1 MDKLLP
7 DAVIQRIPSIF
18 ARPELLS
25 QLGWITNKLLYLTM
39 PNYPPP
45 VTGKYIDPLVDF
57 AFKKIFGSEPNK
69 DLLTAFL
76 NEVFRGRKHIV
87 DLVYNKNEHPGDLKD
102 EGSAIFDLLCTGDNG
117 ERFIIEVQRAKQG
130 YFKERA
136 LFYTS
141 RLISDQ
147 APKGKRNTWGY
158 NIAEVYLIALLEDF
172 TLEDSPANS
181 YLHDICLCNRDTGE
195 IFYDKLGYTY
205 IELSKFVKE
214 ETELETDLDRWLYV
228 LKHLS
233 QMDKIPVYLRKPI
246 FEKLFSIAEY
256 TNLTKEEKTMYDSS
270 LKYKWD
276 NKNVVDYARQEGM
289 EKGIE
294 KGEYKKALDIAR
306 EMKKDGLPLVQISKF
321 TKLSVEEIE
330 KL

>member
-1 MDKLLP
+1 
-7 DAVIQRIPSIF
+7 
-18 ARPELLS
+18 
-25 QLGWITNKLLYLTM
+25 M
-39 PNYPPP
+39 PNNNPP

-69 DLLTAFL
+69 YLLIAFL
-76 NEVFRGRKHIV
+76 NEVFRGRKHIA
-87 DLVYNKNEHPGDLKD
+87 DLVYNKNEHPGDIKD
-102 EGSAIFDLLCTGDNG
+102 EGAAIFDLLCTGNNG
-117 ERFIIEVQRAKQG
+117 ERFLIEVQRAKQG

-141 RLISDQ
+141 RLISEQ
-147 APKGKRNTWGY
+147 APKGKRNAWGY

-172 TLEDSPANS
+172 TLEDSPANT
-181 YLHDICLCNRDTGE
+181 YLHDIYLCNRDTGE
-195 IFYDKLGYTY
+195 IFYNKLGYTY
-205 IELSKFVKE
+205 IELSKFVKTD
-214 ETELETDLDRWLYV
+214 TELETDLDRWLYV
-228 LKHLS
+228 LKNIS
-233 QMDKIPVYLRKPI
+233 RFEKIPVYLRKPI

-256 TNLTKEEKTMYDSS
+256 TNLTREEKAMYDSS

-289 EKGIE
+289 EKGKREEAIT
-294 KGEYKKALDIAR
+294 IAR
-306 EMKKDGLPLVQISKF
+306 EMKKDGLPIAQIVKF